1 MINRLFSSQ
10 LRINMLAGVAA
21 TVINVVLLAVAYP
34 VYLHFLGY
42 ETYGLW
48 LILATILSFAQLGS
62 LGINSAITKL
72 VAEEHGHKNTQAIR
86 NYVTA
91 ALITLLFSGI
101 VILILI
107 LLFQNQI
114 ISVFKLTYPNA
125 RIVSRLLPYIAVLTV
140 YVLLTQVINATLSGL
155 GRMDLANF
163 ILSGGKFIS
172 VGVAFF
178 LLSTGRG
185 LESLLI
191 GSTCSYIF
199 ISAISLICVRRILQV
214 WPFSLRGCQKRQ
226 CKTLIR
232 FAGGMF
238 GGHVLSM
245 MLSPF
250 NKLMLSRYVGVA
262 SIPIYEIAFNG
273 SMQVR
278 AVTEAGLRAFV
289 PEVSRIGA
297 NLTKQGLERI
307 RRINHRAIQIILA
320 SGLPMHSAIILFCV
334 PLLKLWL
341 RKDFTPILPPVF
353 QIMII
358 GTFVSLLCVPAYY
371 TLMGLG
377 KVKHCFYAN
386 LIQLGINIVVVI
398 AAITLSKQLVVS
410 DIAVATLTAMVMT
423 SIYVLLQKH
432 RAIKALACRK
442 NIGKV
447 FS

>member
-1 MINRLFSSQ
+1 MIKRLFSSQ
-10 LRINMLAGVAA
+10 LLMNMLAGVAA
-21 TVINVVLLAVAYP
+21 TVINAALLAIAYP

-48 LILATILSFAQLGS
+48 LILTTILSFAQLGN
-62 LGINSAITKL
+62 LGINSAIIKL
-72 VAEEHGHKNTQAIR
+72 VAEEHGHKNTEAIR

-125 RIVSRLLPYIAVLTV
+125 RIVSRLLPYIAFLTV

-191 GSTCSYIF
+191 GSTCSYLF
-199 ISAISLICVRRILQV
+199 ISIISLVCVHRILQV
-214 WPFSLRGCQKRQ
+214 WPFSLRGCKSSQYRI
-226 CKTLIR
+226 LIR

-238 GGHVLSM
+238 GGRVLNM

-297 NLTKQGLERI
+297 HLTKQGLDRI

-320 SGLPMHSAIILFCV
+320 CGLPLHGAIILFCV

-341 RKDFTPILPPVF
+341 RKDFTPVLPPVF
-353 QIMII
+353 RIMIV
-358 GTFVSLLCVPAYY
+358 GTFISLLCVPAYY
-371 TLMGLG
+371 TLIGLG

-386 LIQLGINIVVVI
+386 LVLIGVNILVVI

-410 DIAVATLTAMVMT
+410 DIAVATLTAMVMA

-432 RAIKALACRK
+432 RAIKALAC
-442 NIGKV
+442 
-447 FS
+447 